1 MSHNKNDEKENLKQE
16 NKENLK
22 RKTAEEN
29 TEEQTSKPKND
40 EGNKTKQHSNFECV
54 PNEEFIKVKY
64 QFAEFVNKHKEFEA
78 EFENY
83 KRRTREEIKQAKEDG
98 ITKAVETLLPALDS
112 FKKAKKI
119 ITDKA
124 SISGINL
131 IEKSILQELEK
142 LGVKRIKCV
151 GEPFN
156 ADFHNAIGL
165 VKDDS
170 CEPNTVVEEVEA
182 GYTRDDKVIKFA
194 QVIVSK

>member
-1 MSHNKNDEKENLKQE
+1 MSQNKHEKNEEVKNQNKENLKQKQ
-16 NKENLK
+16 NAQQDTQQKN
-22 RKTAEEN
+22 
-29 TEEQTSKPKND
+29 PKNH
-40 EGNKTKQHSNFECV
+40 EGNNGEMHSKFDCV
-54 PNEEFIKVKY
+54 PNEEYIKLKY
-64 QFAEFVNKHKEFEA
+64 QFAEFINKHKEYET

-131 IEKSILQELEK
+131 IEKNIMQELEK
-142 LGVKRIKCV
+142 LGVKRITCV

-156 ADFHNAIGL
+156 AEIHNAVML
-165 VKDDS
+165 VEDNS
-170 CEPNTVVEEVEA
+170 VESGTIVEELES
-182 GYTRDDKVIKFA
+182 GYTIGEKVIKFS
-194 QVIVSK
+194 QVIVAK

>member
-1 MSHNKNDEKENLKQE
+1 MSNNKNEKEEEIKTQSKENLKQKSSE
-16 NKENLK
+16 QQ
-22 RKTAEEN
+22 
-29 TEEQTSKPKND
+29 EEQTTKPKNN
-40 EGNKTKQHSNFECV
+40 EEEKTKMHSKAECV
-54 PNEEFIKVKY
+54 PNEEYIKLKY
-64 QFAEFVNKHKEFEA
+64 QFAEFINKHKEYET

-119 ITDKA
+119 ISDKA

-156 ADFHNAIGL
+156 ADIHNAVAL
-165 VKDDS
+165 VEDENAKS
-170 CEPNTVVEEVEA
+170 GTVVEELEA
-182 GYTRDDKVIKFA
+182 GYTMGEKIIKFS
-194 QVIVSK
+194 QVIVAK

>member
-1 MSHNKNDEKENLKQE
+1 MSNNKEEKEEIKKQ
-16 NKENLK
+16 NKENFK
-22 RKTAEEN
+22 KCGCN
-29 TEEQTSKPKND
+29 EEQTKTQKTPEEEKGKMHSKLD
-40 EGNKTKQHSNFECV
+40 CV
-54 PNEEFIKVKY
+54 PNEEYIKLKY
-64 QFAEFVNKHKEFEA
+64 QFAEFINKHKEYET

-156 ADFHNAIGL
+156 AEIHNAVAL
-165 VKDDS
+165 VEDENAES
-170 CEPNTVVEEVEA
+170 GTIVEELES
-182 GYTRDDKVIKFA
+182 GYTKGEKVIKFS
-194 QVIVSK
+194 QVIVAK

>member
-1 MSHNKNDEKENLKQE
+1 MSNNKNEKEEEIKTQSKENLKQ
-16 NKENLK
+16 KSSQQQ
-22 RKTAEEN
+22 
-29 TEEQTSKPKND
+29 EEQTTKQKNN
-40 EGNKTKQHSNFECV
+40 EEEKTKMHSKAECV
-54 PNEEFIKVKY
+54 PNEEYIKLKY
-64 QFAEFVNKHKEFEA
+64 QFAEFINKHKEYET

-119 ITDKA
+119 ISDKA

-156 ADFHNAIGL
+156 ADIHNAVAL
-165 VKDDS
+165 VEDENAKS
-170 CEPNTVVEEVEA
+170 GTVVEELEA
-182 GYTRDDKVIKFA
+182 GYTMGEKIIKFS
-194 QVIVSK
+194 QVIVAK